1 MVSAGSGIMYRHT
14 VIALRTYHLSSV
26 SNLHLILGLMWVRGL
41 GHQVLGLG
49 LGSQV
54 LVDITALSTL
64 SELYQRV
71 CHIQLQTV
79 GDCSSVRKVIGR
91 CGCVVPAGENG
102 QLSYHIVAG
111 DSERQFSVDEQSGV
125 VTVAK
130 PLDRE
135 TRSSYD
141 LTIQA
146 VDQPVDPAYGMSSSV
161 VVSHPQSFS
170 PLPPPCPPPPSN
182 LLYVLYAA

>member
-1 MVSAGSGIMYRHT
+1 M
-14 VIALRTYHLSSV
+14 
-26 SNLHLILGLMWVRGL
+26 
-41 GHQVLGLG
+41 
-49 LGSQV
+49 
-54 LVDITALSTL
+54 
-64 SELYQRV
+64 
-71 CHIQLQTV
+71 
-79 GDCSSVRKVIGR
+79 RKVIGR
-91 CGCVVPAGENG
+91 CGCVVSAGENG

-130 PLDRE
+130 LLDRE

-170 PLPPPCPPPPSN
+170 PPPHPAHRLPQTSYTCYM
-182 LLYVLYAA
+182 LLEV